1 MINYIAY
8 WQRFVTEGL
17 CVDYLEDIRWAGR
30 PVCPFCASGRVYI
43 CSSRRIFKCA
53 SCTRQFTVRTGTI
66 FENSRVPLQKWFL
79 AVYLLTTH
87 DRISS
92 SIQIGKKLDITQK
105 SAWRMLTLI
114 RSVVD
119 DTQKEDDGKIN
130 RHPRGVDATFD
141 EALVRI
147 ALATE
152 KRAVSPV

>member
-8 WQRFVTEGL
+8 WQRFVTESL

-30 PVCPFCASGRVYI
+30 PVCPFCASARVYI

-87 DRISS
+87 DRIAS

-119 DTQKEDDGKIN
+119 DAQKDAQKIN

-147 ALATE
+147 ALAARPAT
-152 KRAVSPV
+152 SPV